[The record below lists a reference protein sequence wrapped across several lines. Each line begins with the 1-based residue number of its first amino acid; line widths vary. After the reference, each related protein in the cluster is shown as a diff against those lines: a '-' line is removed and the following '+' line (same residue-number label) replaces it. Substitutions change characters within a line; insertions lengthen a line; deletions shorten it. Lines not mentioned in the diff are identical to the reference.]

1 MRSATA
7 RPHAPPAAMAYL
19 GIEIG
24 GTKLQSAVVDDAG
37 AVVHER
43 TDQVEPTRGAAGVRD
58 ALALQIADLCG
69 RSDSSAA
76 PPIDAVGIGF
86 GGPVDRAAGVVATSF
101 HVSGWGGFPLAAWVS
116 SRAGGLPVALEN
128 DSNAAA
134 LAEATL
140 GAGRGANPVLYSN
153 VGSGIGGGLV
163 VDGRIYHGRTPGE
176 VEIGHLRLSADGTI
190 TEDLA
195 SGWSIDRQVRD
206 HAAAHPDGPL
216 ARRATAQ
223 GETPSARH
231 LAAAIAAGDGAA
243 RAILDTAARHYA
255 LALSH
260 AVHLLHPE
268 AVVLGGGVAGIGEP
282 WREAVARHLPGFLM
296 EPFRPGP
303 DVRLS
308 TLGRLVV
315 PVGAALAAAA
325 RLREPTAA
333 PAPDRRRG

>member
-1 MRSATA
+1 
-7 RPHAPPAAMAYL
+7 MAYL

-43 TDQVEPTRGAAGVRD
+43 ADQVEPAAGAAGVRE
-58 ALALQIADLCG
+58 ALARQIADLCG
-69 RSDSSAA
+69 PAA
-76 PPIDAVGIGF
+76 PPPAIRGIGIGF

-116 SRAGGLPVALEN
+116 ERAGGLPAALEN

-163 VDGRIYHGRTPGE
+163 VDGRIYHGHPPGE
-176 VEIGHLRLSADGTI
+176 VEIGHLRLATDGTI

-195 SGWSIDRQVRD
+195 SGWAIDRQVRD
-206 HAAAHPDGPL
+206 HVAAHPDGAV
-216 ARRATAQ
+216 ARCAAAAAAP
-223 GETPSARH
+223 PSARH
-231 LAAAIAAGDGAA
+231 LAAASAAGDAAA
-243 RAILDTAARHYA
+243 RAILDAAARHYA
-255 LALSH
+255 FALSH

-268 AVVLGGGVAGIGEP
+268 VIVLGGGVAGSGEP
-282 WREAVARHLPGFLM
+282 WREAVARHLAGFLM

-325 RLREPTAA
+325 RLRAA
-333 PAPDRRRG
+333 AGPAADGGRG